1 MEFCPETSHNQSNL
15 KEMGTI
21 DRCRIKF
28 VDETLEFRGIY
39 TVLKREIS
47 MTFLYFWFFFNIK
60 NAEYFVVFERTVE
73 WKVISE
79 QLIFEINKMPC

>member
-1 MEFCPETSHNQSNL
+1 
-15 KEMGTI
+15 MGTI

-73 WKVISE
+73 
-79 QLIFEINKMPC
+79 